1 MKSELLRGTPLLVK
15 DRELRALSKRVV
27 MLLAATA
34 MAVAMLAAAG
44 MAWAQEVVTPPADP
58 SDLAA
63 TAVSSSQVDLSWTD
77 NATDESAYVVERS
90 SDGSTDWTQLTST
103 LPADSTSY
111 SDTGLSGS
119 TTYHYRVKATNAVGD
134 SGYSNTASA
143 TTNVAPPGPSPIVN
157 PTPDD
162 TWMTNGIVYSIV
174 RSRRLHLR
182 GGKFTRVRSA
192 VSGGRS
198 FAATNLA
205 RFDADTGVGD
215 PTWTPDV
222 TGVDMTKVIVYEV
235 AAADGKIWVGGKFD
249 AVDGV
254 ARRNLAAVSPDT
266 GAVDPAVDPVVG
278 TETSIVH
285 TILPS
290 QATPRVYIGG
300 AFGTVDGKGRRNIAA
315 IKFSGDVDLAWK
327 PKVDKAVRSLA
338 FGCGDTPEATMFAT
352 GLFRNAA
359 GSDGIFS
366 PRENIALFNT
376 ASGSLNPWAVP
387 AGTVGA
393 DEPGLDLAVSCTPG
407 LERVTVPFSGP
418 NILRS
423 FRLDNGNT
431 GTLAWDLKNGGE
443 AQTAAMLGPNKLI
456 IGGHFSQIEDVLG
469 GRGIKRER
477 LAQLNLSDG
486 TVDPWNPGASGKD
499 GVASI
504 GPWDLLV
511 DENHLYVG
519 GGFYQVGGLVRTHF
533 TRFTFTP

>member
-1 MKSELLRGTPLLVK
+1 MCSTTGEGYK
-15 DRELRALSKRVV
+15 ELRALSKRVAV
-27 MLLAATA
+27 LLAAAA

-63 TAVSSSQVDLSWTD
+63 TAVSSSQIDLSWTD

-90 SDGSTDWTQLTST
+90 LDGSTDWSQLTST

-119 TTYHYRVKATNAVGD
+119 TTYHYRVKATNAAGD

-143 TTNVAPPGPSPIVN
+143 TTKAAAPGPSPILN

-162 TWMTNGIVYSIV
+162 TWMTNGIVYSIARHGDYIYV
-174 RSRRLHLR
+174 
-182 GGKFTRVRSA
+182 GGKFTRVRQSPT
-192 VSGGRS
+192 GPS

-205 RFDADTGVGD
+205 RFHADTGEGD
-215 PTWTPDV
+215 RTWTPDV

-235 AAADGKIWVGGKFD
+235 AAADGKIWVGGRFG
-249 AVDGV
+249 AIDGV
-254 ARRNLAAVSPDT
+254 ARRNLAAVSPET
-266 GAVDPAVDPVVG
+266 GAVDPALDPVVG
-278 TETSIVH
+278 TDTSIVH

-352 GLFRNAA
+352 GLFRSAA

-423 FRLDNGNT
+423 FRLDNGDT

-443 AQTAAMLGPNKLI
+443 VQTAAMLGPQKLI
-456 IGGHFSQIEDVLG
+456 IGGHFSQIENVNG
-469 GRGIKRER
+469 GQGIKRQR

-486 TVDPWNPGASGKD
+486 SVDSWNPGASGNN
-499 GVASI
+499 GASVI

-511 DENHLYVG
+511 DDNHLYVG
-519 GGFYQVGGLVRTHF
+519 GGFYYVGGLIRSHF